1 MTSFLSI
8 ECIFPLSC
16 VLYIVYCPK
25 FRVMA
30 LLRNLLLFCIR
41 FNENNQIAPRYISS
55 TSFELT
61 SQRLSTFISLTS
73 CRCLEHHFK
82 RLYSLSYLRHNT
94 NPSHSIPMI
103 IYFQMTPIMRCL
115 QLRLPIIQKVVFL
128 WRTLTLSESL
138 AEEAMPKYLWWNLRG
153 PNAFMP

>member
-1 MTSFLSI
+1 MISFLSI

-25 FRVMA
+25 FRAMA

-103 IYFQMTPIMRCL
+103 IFTSHSKKTQQAY
-115 QLRLPIIQKVVFL
+115 LRLAVRLHDVL
-128 WRTLTLSESL
+128 LSTFKAVNISYES
-138 AEEAMPKYLWWNLRG
+138 YT
-153 PNAFMP
+153 